1 MNIILDDAPKTNI
14 PIEIKRLLLPLTMFI
29 LIPTIIYIK

>member
-14 PIEIKRLLLPLTMFI
+14 PIEIKITPPSYYVHSYTNHYL
-29 LIPTIIYIK
+29 Y